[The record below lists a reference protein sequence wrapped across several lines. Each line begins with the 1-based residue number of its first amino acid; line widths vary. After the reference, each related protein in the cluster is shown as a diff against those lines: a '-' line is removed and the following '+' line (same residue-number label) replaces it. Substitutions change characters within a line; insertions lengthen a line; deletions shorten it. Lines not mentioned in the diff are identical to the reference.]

1 MFTDIKNIVYR
12 PSECMTSK
20 YSIGIIET
28 NADSSF
34 LFHHF
39 LSYFLKEKCS
49 VVFLSFCQS
58 FNHFNSVGN
67 KIGNNLTKERDLNNF
82 LFIDGLKGLAHAV
95 NSESLKGDNPWS
107 SCMQNNGK
115 MDVKGLYKII
125 KQVINK
131 LTSDSDKN
139 VVFIIDNLSM
149 LVDIGVHAEDVM
161 ALVHYLNNYVTKD
174 IEGSFVFGVNNDLGE
189 QDEDADHLKKF
200 IQHTVNMSLEVKGL
214 ETGYCKDVHG
224 QLEVRWYNTAA
235 RETSTTKVSQFK
247 LTDKTCAVFASGM
260 SSAVL

>member
-1 MFTDIKNIVYR
+1 MFTDVKNIIFH

-28 NADSSF
+28 KADSSF

-67 KIGNNLTKERDLNNF
+67 NIGNNLTKERDLKNF
-82 LFIDGLKGLAHAV
+82 LFIDGLKGLSQAV
-95 NSESLKGDNPWS
+95 NGESLKGDNPWS
-107 SCMQNNGK
+107 SCMKDNGK
-115 MDVKGLYKII
+115 VDIKEFYKIVKEI
-125 KQVINK
+125 I
-131 LTSDSDKN
+131 DKFTLETDKK
-139 VVFIIDNLSM
+139 VVLIIDNLSV
-149 LVDIGVHAEDVM
+149 LVDVGVNAKDVM
-161 ALVHYLNNYVTKD
+161 ALIHYLNVYVTRN
-174 IEGSFVFGVNNDLGE
+174 IEGTFVVGVNNDMGE

-200 IQHTVNMSLEVKGL
+200 VQHTVNLSLEVKGL

-224 QLEVRWYNTAA
+224 QVT
-235 RETSTTKVSQFK
+235 
-247 LTDKTCAVFASGM
+247 
-260 SSAVL
+260 